1 MALDGL
7 VLKATI
13 AELQNSLIGAK
24 INKILQPNKSEIIF
38 NVYNKSSNLLDICI
52 HPDYYRICFTEYS
65 KPNPTNAFNFCMLL
79 RKYLTSSKI
88 TNIETDDLDRIIY
101 IDFEGSNELKDTL
114 NFRLVVELMGR
125 RSNIILLNDKNYII
139 DSIKHIITADR
150 EILPA
155 RFYEKPVSNKR
166 SFLEVNS
173 FDEFYS
179 IISSDYYDNLSKY
192 LPEIFTGFSQVF
204 ISNVLD
210 EIGIDSD
217 SKDVNE
223 LEELYTYIKNLI
235 NQFGSS
241 NVLLKTLKKDY
252 TIELGSFDITL
263 SKFLDDYYRQK
274 EIDDIFVNAKSSLS
288 KLI

>member
-1 MALDGL
+1 
-7 VLKATI
+7 
-13 AELQNSLIGAK
+13 
-24 INKILQPNKSEIIF
+24 
-38 NVYNKSSNLLDICI
+38 
-52 HPDYYRICFTEYS
+52 
-65 KPNPTNAFNFCMLL
+65 ML
-79 RKYLTSSKI
+79 
-88 TNIETDDLDRIIY
+88 
-101 IDFEGSNELKDTL
+101 
-114 NFRLVVELMGR
+114 FR
-125 RSNIILLNDKNYII
+125 S
-139 DSIKHIITADR
+139 
-150 EILPA
+150 
-155 RFYEKPVSNKR
+155 PVSNKR

-288 KLI
+288 KLILTSLKKSSKKLENINQKDRKSVV